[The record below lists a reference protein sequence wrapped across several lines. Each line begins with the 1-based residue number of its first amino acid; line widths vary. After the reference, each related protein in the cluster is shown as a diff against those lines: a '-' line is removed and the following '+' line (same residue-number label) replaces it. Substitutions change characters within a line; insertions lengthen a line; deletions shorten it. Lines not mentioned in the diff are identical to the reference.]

1 MDTQLPSVYPLYC
14 NRQTALGPSHQFQ
27 VKEQHGNSTE
37 YCGEIRE
44 VENESW
50 CFSFWLKVLIYL
62 DSLALL
68 YSGSSHY
75 YCYIA
80 HLKEVSGVVFFND
93 ALLIFLRNKHQ
104 YFVAHLRGQKL
115 YGSQICSLD

>member
-1 MDTQLPSVYPLYC
+1 MYIPSTVTGCFGSQPPISGEG
-14 NRQTALGPSHQFQ
+14 TAWQQ
-27 VKEQHGNSTE
+27 YE
-37 YCGEIRE
+37 YCGDIRE
-44 VENESW
+44 VENERW
-50 CFSFWLKVLIYL
+50 CFSFWLKVIIYL
-62 DSLALL
+62 DCLALL

-80 HLKEVSGVVFFND
+80 HLKEVSGVLFFND

-115 YGSQICSLD
+115 YGSQIWSLD